1 LGENSLNI
9 QVQIQ
14 PGSSKDQIISLHNGR
29 LKIKISAPPVDGKAN
44 QNLIEFIAKALG
56 VSKSKIEIVKG
67 RTSKLK
73 TLKISGIDQQ
83 SFSLL
88 LNKYRES

>member
-1 LGENSLNI
+1 
-9 QVQIQ
+9 
-14 PGSSKDQIISLHNGR
+14 

-67 RTSKLK
+67 VLLSSKP
-73 TLKISGIDQQ
+73 
-83 SFSLL
+83 
-88 LNKYRES
+88 

>member
-1 LGENSLNI
+1 MGENSLNI

-14 PGSSKDQIISLHNGR
+14 PGSSKDQIIGLHNGR